1 MDKLKKYSN
10 KKVKNPAISLWKEE
24 ERKRRKLTGKA
35 TKMVYTPK
43 KIILS
48 FN

>member
-1 MDKLKKYSN
+1 MDKIKKYKL

-24 ERKRRKLTGKA
+24 ERKRKLRGQT
-35 TKMVYTPK
+35 TRMEVIPR

>member
-1 MDKLKKYSN
+1 MDKINKYKLKKC
-10 KKVKNPAISLWKEE
+10 KNPEISLWKEE